1 MKLRL
6 PALTLLIGIAA
17 PSILTAQDLIRA
29 KGHYYFKP
37 SFIYTSYDEV
47 FDMDGER
54 KPTPDATHLRFNV
67 YAEAGLSE
75 RWNILLQ
82 APLVV
87 RNEVKASSAPGGF
100 SNDKSNIAGGD
111 IELGV
116 RYGFMRRRNFYAAFT
131 LFQSL
136 GTGKRD
142 DEFSLNTGYA
152 DFNTRLQFEVQYKK
166 TDTWLIQLMAGFN
179 NRNKKFGDEA
189 HASALLRLMVV
200 KNLWIDLYGY
210 GIQPMENASEE
221 PRFYLLG
228 LYHNNAGI
236 IYGGSEIRYE
246 KERGTGYFA
255 GVRIPVIGQY
265 HFASP
270 VWQAGISF
278 RFRQKNAEDQN

>member
-166 TDTWLIQLMAGFN
+166 I
-179 NRNKKFGDEA
+179 
-189 HASALLRLMVV
+189 
-200 KNLWIDLYGY
+200 LY
-210 GIQPMENASEE
+210 
-221 PRFYLLG
+221 L
-228 LYHNNAGI
+228 
-236 IYGGSEIRYE
+236 
-246 KERGTGYFA
+246 
-255 GVRIPVIGQY
+255 
-265 HFASP
+265 
-270 VWQAGISF
+270 
-278 RFRQKNAEDQN
+278 